1 MWKEILKNH
10 AHDSIGCCC
19 SDKVHREIVARFE
32 LAEDMADNLIRF
44 YMRKIADNMPQSDA
58 DKLVL
63 FNLMPRRVKKLST
76 PLCGCAPASLICG
89 TIAVS
94 LYRILFAMPVR
105 SIRA

>member
-1 MWKEILKNH
+1 MP
-10 AHDSIGCCC
+10 HDSIGCCC
-19 SDKVHREIVARFE
+19 SDKVHREIIARFE

-63 FNLMPRRVKKLST
+63 FNLMPLPREEVIA

-105 SIRA
+105 SILA